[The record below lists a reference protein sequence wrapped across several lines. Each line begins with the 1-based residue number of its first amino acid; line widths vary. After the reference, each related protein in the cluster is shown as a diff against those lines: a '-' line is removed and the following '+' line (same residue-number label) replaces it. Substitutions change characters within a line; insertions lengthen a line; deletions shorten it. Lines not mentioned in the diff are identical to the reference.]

1 VDSAVLAK
9 CAYRSSP
16 IADLRFMQCW
26 WRGQYCMNSATAV
39 SVQKQYK
46 IIFGI
51 YILKLKRFGLGPLI

>member
-1 VDSAVLAK
+1 
-9 CAYRSSP
+9 
-16 IADLRFMQCW
+16 
-26 WRGQYCMNSATAV
+26 MNSATAV